1 MERFLIPTAGSGNT
15 EMNFEFGKSNPLSVP
30 GLKSTFLLLW
40 LLGSVNV
47 SVFGQNYLILQR
59 GANQKTRLV
68 YEEGDQLVY
77 LQEGLDYYMQDEIRE
92 IKSDI
97 LVLKENVLLLSQ
109 IEAIDIRGKDERNRT
124 LGNLSLLP
132 MAAGTMLL
140 LATGIN
146 SLYADGNIEYSSGTL
161 ITGGAL
167 IGAGLILQPLR
178 YKRFRIK
185 GRNKIQVI
193 PLEDM
198 EEP

>member
-1 MERFLIPTAGSGNT
+1 
-15 EMNFEFGKSNPLSVP
+15 MNFECFKPIQVSIPI
-30 GLKSTFLLLW
+30 LKSILLLLL
-40 LLGSVNV
+40 LLGLVNV
-47 SVFGQNYLILQR
+47 RILGQNYLILQR

-77 LQEGLDYYMQDEIRE
+77 LQKGLDYYIQDKIRE
-92 IKSDI
+92 IRSDI
-97 LVLKENVLLLSQ
+97 LVLEENVLQLGQ
-109 IEAIDIRGKDERNRT
+109 IEAIDIREKDERNRT

-140 LATGIN
+140 LASGIN
-146 SLYADGNIEYSSGTL
+146 SLYADGKIEYSSGTL

-185 GRNKIQVI
+185 GRNKIQII
-193 PLEDM
+193 PLEDL
-198 EEP
+198 EESEGT

>member
-1 MERFLIPTAGSGNT
+1 
-15 EMNFEFGKSNPLSVP
+15 MNFECFKTIQLPIP
-30 GLKSTFLLLW
+30 ILKPTLLLLV
-40 LLGSVNV
+40 LLGLSNV
-47 SVFGQNYLILQR
+47 RLLGQNYLILQR

-77 LQEGLDYYMQDEIRE
+77 LQNGMDYYIQDEIRE
-92 IKSDI
+92 IRSDI
-97 LVLKENVLLLSQ
+97 LVLEENVLQLGQ
-109 IEAIDIRGKDERNRT
+109 IEAIDIQGKDERNRT

-146 SLYADGNIEYSSGTL
+146 SLYADGEIEYSSGTL

-167 IGAGLILQPLR
+167 IGAGLVLQPLR

-185 GRNKIQVI
+185 GKNKIQII
-193 PLEDM
+193 PLEDL
-198 EEP
+198 EKSEGT

>member
-1 MERFLIPTAGSGNT
+1 
-15 EMNFEFGKSNPLSVP
+15 MNFEFVKSNPVSFP
-30 GLKSTFLLLW
+30 TLKSILLLLW

-77 LQEGLDYYMQDEIRE
+77 LQEGSDYYMQDEIRE

-146 SLYADGNIEYSSGTL
+146 SLYADGKVQYTSGTL

-193 PLEDM
+193 PLADM

>member
-1 MERFLIPTAGSGNT
+1 MEKFLTPTVGSGNT
-15 EMNFEFGKSNPLSVP
+15 EMNFEFIKSDHLSVP
-30 GLKSTFLLLW
+30 GLKSIFLLLW

-77 LQEGLDYYMQDEIRE
+77 LQEGLDYYIQDEIRE

-97 LVLKENVLLLSQ
+97 LVLEENVLLLSQ

-146 SLYADGNIEYSSGTL
+146 SLYAEGTIEYTSGTL

-193 PLEDM
+193 PQEDL

>member
-1 MERFLIPTAGSGNT
+1 MEKFLIPTAGSGNT
-15 EMNFEFGKSNPLSVP
+15 EMNFEFVKSNPVSFP
-30 GLKSTFLLLW
+30 TLKSILLLLW

-77 LQEGLDYYMQDEIRE
+77 LQEGSDYYMQDEIRE

-146 SLYADGNIEYSSGTL
+146 SLYADGKVQYTSGTL

-193 PLEDM
+193 PLADM